1 MVVYIMVVYI
11 RKKKENKSFQCK
23 EEKSGEDIKDCT
35 SVHTSVQNDLFV
47 YCQTLMSPYGVLTH
61 FP

>member
-1 MVVYIMVVYI
+1 MVVYI

-23 EEKSGEDIKDCT
+23 EEKSGEDIKVCT
-35 SVHTSVQNDLFV
+35 SVQVHTSVQNDLFV
-47 YCQTLMSPYGVLTH
+47 YRQTLISPYGILTH

>member
-23 EEKSGEDIKDCT
+23 EEKSGEDIKVCT

-47 YCQTLMSPYGVLTH
+47 YCQT
-61 FP
+61 